1 MTKILIEVSARHLHL
16 SQADLIKLFG
26 AGYKLK
32 VLRPLRQVGQFAAKE
47 KVTIVGAKGVTKT
60 ARIIGPVNSKTQLE
74 VSLTDAQAL
83 GIKPPVRISGDLREA
98 SKIKLIGPAGQIII
112 KAAFV
117 SWRHIHANPSE
128 AKKLKIK
135 DGQIVKVAIG
145 GDRGLIL
152 DNIVVRINDNFK
164 LALHL
169 DTDEANAAGLQDKKN
184 YGQLLL

>member
-1 MTKILIEVSARHLHL
+1 MTKILIEVSARHIHL
-16 SQADLIKLFG
+16 SQADLTKLFG
-26 AGYKLK
+26 TTYKLK
-32 VLRPLRQVGQFAAKE
+32 VLRPLRQIGQFAAKE
-47 KVTIVGAKGVTKT
+47 KVTIIGAKGVTKT

-74 VSLTDAQAL
+74 ISLTDAQAL
-83 GIKPPVRISGDLREA
+83 GLKPPLRVSGDLREA
-98 SKIKLIGPAGQIII
+98 SKVKLIGPVGQITA
-112 KAAFV
+112 KVAFI

-135 DGQIVKVAIG
+135 DGQIVKVAIN

-169 DTDEANAAGLQDKKN
+169 DTDEANAAGLRAVKN
-184 YGQLLL
+184 YGQLSL